1 MWNLSCVQTL
11 IVGDEPITARRSLR
25 QAEVGSRRNRKMLDP
40 MLLHLHQAKQSAQ
53 WFAQLI
59 QLDPELV
66 AALPLV
72 AARLMDAGGV
82 DDDLDDDLLQAD
94 LAVS

>member
-1 MWNLSCVQTL
+1 
-11 IVGDEPITARRSLR
+11 
-25 QAEVGSRRNRKMLDP
+25 MLDP
-40 MLLHLHQAKQSAQ
+40 VLPHLHQAKQSAQ

-59 QLDPELV
+59 QLDPELMIP

-72 AARLMDAGGV
+72 AARLMGAGGAEDEG
-82 DDDLDDDLLQAD
+82 DDEAGEAT

>member
-1 MWNLSCVQTL
+1 
-11 IVGDEPITARRSLR
+11 
-25 QAEVGSRRNRKMLDP
+25 MLDP
-40 MLLHLHQAKQSAQ
+40 MLVHLHQAKQSAQ

-59 QLDPELV
+59 QLDPELI

-82 DDDLDDDLLQAD
+82 DDEGDDDTLQAD

>member
-1 MWNLSCVQTL
+1 LRLVDPLAAGS
-11 IVGDEPITARRSLR
+11 AR
-25 QAEVGSRRNRKMLDP
+25 EVERKIKTMLDP
-40 MLLHLHQAKQSAQ
+40 MLAHLHQAKQSAQ

-59 QLDPELV
+59 QLDPELI

-82 DDDLDDDLLQAD
+82 DEDGDDDTLQAE

>member
-1 MWNLSCVQTL
+1 
-11 IVGDEPITARRSLR
+11 
-25 QAEVGSRRNRKMLDP
+25 MLDP
-40 MLLHLHQAKQSAQ
+40 VLIHLHQAKQSAH

-66 AALPLV
+66 LPAALPLL

-82 DDDLDDDLLQAD
+82 DDDGDDEFGEPVEA
-94 LAVS
+94 AVS

>member
-1 MWNLSCVQTL
+1 
-11 IVGDEPITARRSLR
+11 
-25 QAEVGSRRNRKMLDP
+25 MLDP
-40 MLLHLHQAKQSAQ
+40 VLVHLHQAKQSAQ

-59 QLDPELV
+59 SLDPELMIP

-72 AARLMDAGGV
+72 AARLMGAGGV
-82 DDDLDDDLLQAD
+82 DDDGDDELGQQT